1 MANVD
6 GKQVAALM
14 AVSMGAIVLIAT
26 GVPQSSVATSLM
38 VAPTTSTR
46 VATPVAAM
54 PTYYR
59 SAAAPAYAQAPQQ
72 YAAYAQEEVA
82 DYDMV
87 PVSVPQASWSPV
99 ILMGLIPAAVAA
111 AVAVFRRE
119 SAKAVGV
126 LDIEAPLNGV
136 APMRFGAHSA
146 RPSMALNAKKDI
158 HPEVYE
164 AKVFCGGEHV
174 MTTIGTKKEYVTD
187 IWSGN
192 HPFYNKEG
200 VFVANAG
207 RIDKFK
213 DKFGSL
219 GKLSDVPSG
228 GGAGVM
234 LQMDDG
240 KKKPKPKKG
249 KR

>member
-59 SAAAPAYAQAPQQ
+59 SAAAPAYAQAPE
-72 YAAYAQEEVA
+72 YATYAQEDVA

-87 PVSVPQASWSPV
+87 PVSVPQQASWSPV

-126 LDIEAPLNGV
+126 MDIEAPLNGV
-136 APMRFGAHSA
+136 APMRFGAQSG

-158 HPEVYE
+158 HPEMHE

-192 HPFYNKEG
+192 HPFYNQDG

-219 GKLSDVPSG
+219 GKLSDIPSG
-228 GGAGVM
+228 GGSGVM
-234 LQMDDG
+234 LSMDD
-240 KKKPKPKKG
+240 KKKPKAKKG